1 MAILG
6 FYVSIL
12 NMGMID
18 DFFIYFRWPLSLFFK
33 LGDLGGLGSK
43 ILIPRALVTAMKSLQ
58 PITARY

>member
-18 DFFIYFRWPLSLFFK
+18 DFFIYFRRPLSLFFR

-43 ILIPRALVTAMKSLQ
+43 IHIPRALVTA
-58 PITARY
+58 